1 MIFPGEATWNERVR
15 LARLFHRLTQEKLAK
30 LIGTSR
36 RTYVRI
42 ETGQRE
48 PNDYE
53 KSKIAQVLDEPVE
66 NLFRERRRK

>member
-1 MIFPGEATWNERVR
+1 MIFPGEAKWNERVR

-42 ETGQRE
+42 ETGQRL

-53 KSKIAQVLDEPVE
+53 QDKIARILNESKE
-66 NLFRERRRK
+66 LLFRGRRKE